1 MDIQTSWRGSKFPA
15 KINVFLMVCFIGEN
29 EMKIVPFVD
38 QRSHKYFK
46 SLFINLTNGVLEI
59 PRHVK
64 SEHKVKEMYL

>member
-46 SLFINLTNGVLEI
+46 SLFIKI
-59 PRHVK
+59 PRHMK